1 MNDATR
7 MQPAAGLAQ
16 YELCY
21 WHLFET
27 GHGFVF
33 PCDSQGH
40 VLVDELNERAR
51 RSYCDARARV
61 GIELG
66 WPRVERRSQGGQS

>member
-1 MNDATR
+1 MNDTTR
-7 MQPAAGLAQ
+7 MQPAAGPAQ

-33 PCDSQGH
+33 PCDAQGH
-40 VLVDELNERAR
+40 VIVDELSERALH
-51 RSYCDARARV
+51 SYRDARSRV
-61 GIELG
+61 GIEFG
-66 WPRVERRSQGGQS
+66 WPRVERRSQEGRS